1 VPKILS
7 YEAGIVRLR
16 AGCRVKGHFPV
27 GLDPLELGSAFPLPP
42 DFQDDPAALMINEEL
57 AYSFRIYVILAND

>member
-1 VPKILS
+1 
-7 YEAGIVRLR
+7 
-16 AGCRVKGHFPV
+16 VKGHFPV